1 MRPHTIF
8 TLYMLTHPPLRRKLA
23 AILAADVVGYSKKMG
38 ANEERT
44 LRNLKLCR
52 AITDA
57 AIAKIM
63 AAYSTRRATRSS
75 RNLPAPW
82 TLLSQQWS
90 FKNSCAIETQAVTR
104 LTSLSS
110 GWV

>member
-1 MRPHTIF
+1 MPTHT
-8 TLYMLTHPPLRRKLA
+8 PLRRKLA

-57 AIAKIM
+57 AIAKNHGRIFHT
-63 AAYSTRRATRSS
+63 AGDSVS

-90 FKNSCAIETQAVTR
+90 FKNSCTIETQAVTL
-104 LTSLSS
+104 LTSLNS